1 MAFKKKKDAEA
12 MLEEYL
18 GYTERTGKLVD
29 GHWTEEVFHKGMIQK
44 RVEQAERLK
53 EEAHLGKRFEGRTF
67 ASFDAKRDKEAF
79 DVCSAYA
86 NDSKLMDRKRNSL
99 LLGGGYGSGKTHLA
113 AAVSNVLIDRGIPVL
128 FGTSITH
135 LDNLRSEIENT
146 AQKTY
151 LSKMKSTPMLVI
163 DDLGK
168 EKKSEWTTQVWYD
181 VINYRYEHMLPIIIT
196 TNLADE
202 KGEGALANHV
212 GGAVFSRLCEMCN
225 LVITKASDH
234 RQEA

>member
-1 MAFKKKKDAEA
+1 
-12 MLEEYL
+12 
-18 GYTERTGKLVD
+18 V
-29 GHWTEEVFHKGMIQK
+29 IQK
-44 RVEQAERLK
+44 KVEEAEQLK

-79 DVCSAYA
+79 DVCSKYA
-86 NDSKLMDRKRNSL
+86 NDKKLMDRKRNGL

-113 AAVSNVLIDRGIPVL
+113 AAVSNVLISRGIPVL

-135 LDNLRSEIENT
+135 LNNLREEIDNT
-146 AQKTY
+146 SQKTY
-151 LSKMKSTPMLVI
+151 LSKMQTTPVLVI

-168 EKKSEWTTQVWYD
+168 EKKSEWTSQVWYD

-196 TNLADE
+196 TNLATEDDQ
-202 KGEGALANHV
+202 GPLANHI

-225 LVITKASDH
+225 LVITKGSDH
-234 RQEA
+234 RREA